1 MEIKYSKHLEQR
13 LILRGIG
20 YELPALIFNQSEER
34 YYDQE
39 TGYMIATMEVQL
51 YHKRREVMVA
61 YVIEQKVARL
71 LTIHPLKG
79 GQKQK
84 RVESGRWRKSE

>member
-20 YELPALIFNQSEER
+20 HELPALIFNQSEER
-34 YYDQE
+34 YYDEE
-39 TGYMIATMEVQL
+39 TGYMIATMGVQL
-51 YHKRREVMVA
+51 YNKPREVMVA
-61 YVIEQKVARL
+61 YVIEQKVAKL

-79 GQKQK
+79 GQRQK
-84 RVESGRWRKSE
+84 RVETGRWRKIE

>member
-1 MEIKYSKHLEQR
+1 MEIKYTKHLEQR

-20 YELPALIFNQSEER
+20 HELPALILNQSEER

-51 YHKRREVMVA
+51 YNKRREVMVA
-61 YVIEQKVARL
+61 YVIEQKAARL

-79 GQKQK
+79 GQKRK
-84 RVESGRWRKSE
+84 RVESGRWRKIK

>member
-20 YELPALIFNQSEER
+20 HELPALIFNQSEEK

-39 TGYMIATMEVQL
+39 TGYMIATMRVQI
-51 YHKRREVMVA
+51 YNKRREVMVA
-61 YVIEQKVARL
+61 YIIEQKVAKL
-71 LTIHPLKG
+71 LTIHPLKE
-79 GQKQK
+79 GQK
-84 RVESGRWRKSE
+84 RNGVESGRWRKIE